1 MKTFLIIL
9 GILIIGGGVYGYLI
23 YAKNAPLQPVTCTM
37 EAMIC
42 PDGSAVGRTGPNCE
56 FAACP
61 TPQGRSAEIN
71 SFTTCKVAGYPIMES
86 YPERCRTPEGLTFVN
101 YEACIQ
107 VIAEA
112 RNPQTGET
120 RTFPT
125 PCDVPEGWEKI

>member
-1 MKTFLIIL
+1 MKNFLIIL
-9 GILIIGGGVYGYLI
+9 GFLIIAGGIYGYAT
-23 YAKNAPLQPVTCTM
+23 YSGAPIQQGCTM
-37 EAMIC
+37 EALIC
-42 PDGSAVGRTGPNCE
+42 PDGTAVGRIGPNCE

-61 TPQGRSAEIN
+61 TPQGSRSTEIN
-71 SFTTCKVAGYPIMES
+71 SFITCNIAGYPIMES

-120 RTFPT
+120 RAFPT
-125 PCDVPEGWEKI
+125 QCDVPEGWEKI